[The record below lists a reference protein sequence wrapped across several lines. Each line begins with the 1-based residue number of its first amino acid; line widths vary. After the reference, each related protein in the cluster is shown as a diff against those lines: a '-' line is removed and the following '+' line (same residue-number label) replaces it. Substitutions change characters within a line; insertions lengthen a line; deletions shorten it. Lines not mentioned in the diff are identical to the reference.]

1 MRPFTSGTNECK
13 NKGKL
18 SRHNIL
24 CSTLILSHLNPSN
37 ARFKKVSRQIWQTHI
52 DCGRG
57 HRGSFEFQFG
67 VAGKAIRK
75 ERGKKKCKVAKGKS
89 ATSPITHRGESFVS
103 VWGALIP
110 LFFNCLLYK
119 RTKYWF
125 RPLYTISGECRA
137 WNKNVS
143 ESLSIK
149 SQKRSDNTYITSQRQ
164 SPLKKKKSTFYCA
177 KLKQK

>member
-1 MRPFTSGTNECK
+1 MNTKTRQNFQGTIYYVQ
-13 NKGKL
+13 L
-18 SRHNIL
+18 WFY
-24 CSTLILSHLNPSN
+24 LILTPLM
-37 ARFKKVSRQIWQTHI
+37 FVLKKVSRQIWQTHI
-52 DCGRG
+52 DCCRG

-75 ERGKKKCKVAKGKS
+75 ERGGKCKLAKGKS

-125 RPLYTISGECRA
+125 RPLYTTSGECRLGM
-137 WNKNVS
+137 
-143 ESLSIK
+143 E
-149 SQKRSDNTYITSQRQ
+149 QKCFWKPLHKIPKTQRQ
-164 SPLKKKKSTFYCA
+164 HLYYISTAYSPKNLLFIV
-177 KLKQK
+177 QN